1 MDLGG
6 RVGVGDSWGASSS
19 VSQQQALE
27 ESYPMDLGGETG
39 VGDSWGASSTVSQQ
53 SIDCY
58 IEPPASVKNK
68 KLAKH
73 ISLAE

>member
-6 RVGVGDSWGASSS
+6 ETGVGASWGASSS
-19 VSQQQALE
+19 VSQQ
-27 ESYPMDLGGETG
+27 SMDR
-39 VGDSWGASSTVSQQ
+39 
-53 SIDCY
+53 Y

-73 ISLAE
+73 ISLAKCCKFPMWHPLFS